1 MRRAVISEKRLLS
14 SRYRVEAS
22 LGQGGMARVYRGTDR
37 TLDRPVAIKVLADHL
52 AADPSFVERFRR
64 EAQAAAGLNH
74 PSVVAVFDTGSDDGI
89 HYIIMEFVQ
98 GRVLQEIVQA
108 EGRILPDRA
117 LEIAESV
124 CSALTAA
131 HDKGLVHRDVKPA
144 NIMITPD
151 GGVKVMDFG
160 IARAV
165 ASDTITQTATVLGTA
180 NYLSPEQARGDR
192 VDARSDLY
200 SLGVVLYEMLT
211 GQAPFVGESAVA
223 VAHMHLH
230 EDPAPPS
237 RLNPDVGPA
246 LDAVVLRA
254 MAKDPDQRYQ
264 SAEEL
269 RRDLEGVRLGAP
281 IPSPAATQPVPA
293 GGGTQPL
300 PIAPAGALPSSAAG
314 GGYLRMRQWRTA
326 LLIGAVALA
335 LAFII
340 AVVIAAPLGDRTN
353 RSPQQPTTSP
363 AQPTSPPA
371 TPPEGTT
378 VPSLIAAVAAL
389 ESVLQD
395 GVDAGDIHP
404 RAANEIEREVNKALR
419 DFENG
424 DVDKALEK
432 LSELRGKV
440 DEMVEKGEITSP
452 ERADQVK
459 QALANLAAAMEAA
472 APPNGGDGDGDDEG
486 DGD

>member
-1 MRRAVISEKRLLS
+1 VISEKRLLS

-74 PSVVAVFDTGSDDGI
+74 PSIVAVFDTGSDDGI

-98 GRVLQEIVQA
+98 GRVLQEIVQD
-108 EGRILPDRA
+108 EGRILPESA

-124 CSALTAA
+124 CSGLTAA

-165 ASDTITQTATVLGTA
+165 ASDTMTQAATVLGTA

-264 SAEEL
+264 SAEEF
-269 RRDLEGVRLGAP
+269 RRDLERVRLGAP
-281 IPSPAATQPVPA
+281 VPSLAATQPVPA

-300 PIAPAGALPSSAAG
+300 PVAPAAALPSPAAG
-314 GGYLRMRQWRTA
+314 GGYLRTRRWRTA
-326 LLIGAVALA
+326 LLIGAAALA
-335 LAFII
+335 LALII
-340 AVVIAAPLGDRTN
+340 AVVIAAPLGDRRTATN

-363 AQPTSPPA
+363 AQPTTPPT
-371 TPPEGTT
+371 TPPESA
-378 VPSLIAAVAAL
+378 VIPSLPAAVAAL
-389 ESVLQD
+389 ERVLED
-395 GVDAGDIHP
+395 GVQAGDIS
-404 RAANEIEREVNKALR
+404 RKAGQEIARDANEALR
-419 DFENG
+419 EFEKGN
-424 DVDKALEK
+424 VDNALEK
-432 LSELRGKV
+432 LSELPEKV
-440 DEMVEKGEITSP
+440 DEMVDEGEITSP
-452 ERADQVK
+452 ERADQIKLAV
-459 QALANLAAAMEAA
+459 ANLAAAMEATP
-472 APPNGGDGDGDDEG
+472 PPNGGDGDEDDEG